1 MKISV
6 IIPILNEEKSIGP
19 VLDALPRQRLH
30 EVIVVDAGSKDKSL
44 EIARSRRVK
53 VVHGNR
59 PGYGLA
65 CLTGISA
72 LTNPEIVVF
81 LDGDFSDY
89 PEEIDLLTEP
99 IVRGEADFIMG
110 SRLLGQPEPN
120 SISLHTRLRNRLLC
134 FLVLCL
140 YRRRYTDV
148 GPFRAIRYE
157 ALKGLKMRNRV
168 SGWNV
173 EMQVKAAK
181 ARLRILEVPVR
192 YRKRIG
198 ESKLSR
204 TSLGSFRISLG
215 SFWVLLRNLF

>member
-1 MKISV
+1 MKTSV
-6 IIPILNEEKSIGP
+6 IIPILNEEKSIGL

-30 EVIVVDAGSKDKSL
+30 EIVVVDAGSRDKSL
-44 EIARSRRVK
+44 EIARPRRVK

-72 LTNPEIVVF
+72 LTNPDIVVF
-81 LDGDFSDY
+81 LDGDFSDF

-99 IVRGEADFIMG
+99 IARGEADFVVG
-110 SRLLGQPEPN
+110 SRFLGQPEPN

-134 FLVLCL
+134 LLIRCF
-140 YRRRYTDV
+140 YRQRYTDV

-157 ALKGLKMRNRV
+157 ALKGLKMHNRV

-173 EMQVKAAK
+173 EMQVKAVKAK
-181 ARLRILEVPVR
+181 LRILEVPVR
-192 YRKRIG
+192 YRRRIG

-204 TSLGSFRISLG
+204 STLGSFRISLG
-215 SFWVLLRNLF
+215 SFWVLFQNLF

>member
-6 IIPILNEEKSIGP
+6 IIPILNEEKSIGM

-30 EVIVVDAGSKDKSL
+30 EVVVVDAGSKDQSL
-44 EIARSRRVK
+44 ATARSRRVK
-53 VVHGNR
+53 VVHGNK
-59 PGYGLA
+59 PGYGHA

-72 LTNPEIVVF
+72 LTSPEIAVF

-99 IVRGEADFIMG
+99 IARGEADFVIG
-110 SRLLGQPEPN
+110 SRLLGQPEPG
-120 SISLHTRLRNRLLC
+120 SLPWHVRLRNRFLC
-134 FLVLCL
+134 FLIRCL
-140 YRRRYTDV
+140 YRHRYTDV

-157 ALKGLKMRNRV
+157 ALKGLRLRNRT

-173 EMQVKAAK
+173 EMQVKAVR

-192 YRKRIG
+192 YRRRIG
-198 ESKLSR
+198 ESKLSKS
-204 TSLGSFRISLG
+204 SLGSFRISLG
-215 SFWVLLRNLF
+215 SFWVILQNLF